1 MKTNLMEVIR
11 KLSSLGERQG
21 KMADKSAQYI
31 MSILKKEKLLF
42 SLHFFNTYIPKT
54 EKVWLKADGKNI
66 KCEGCS
72 FVGGKITGKD
82 SIVSSLISSQPLIE
96 KSNINFNPEC
106 NTISRSNFYF
116 APAVAINKKDLDL
129 VVKAKK
135 VEGLVRVRKTKVRSQ
150 HILIGNTKNPEN
162 IIFTHFDSIG
172 PGAIDNASGV
182 AVVLGAIIS
191 KPKSLDKNLYVFDG
205 NEELSYDFPV
215 YWGHG
220 FRVFEKKYFKIM
232 NNAKKIIV
240 PDCLGYGKT
249 FSITDPKIV
258 KLAFPISNIERW
270 KNKIQ
275 ILGGD
280 METLMRVYHSGFDTV
295 NGLNERDMWSAVQK
309 LLNITK

>member
-1 MKTNLMEVIR
+1 MNLTRIINR
-11 KLSSLGERQG
+11 LSSFGERQD
-21 KMADKSAQYI
+21 KAADKTAQYI
-31 MSILKKEKLLF
+31 MSILKKEKILF
-42 SLHFFNTYIPKT
+42 FENFFDTYIPKI
-54 EKVWLKADGKNI
+54 EKAWLKADGKNI

-82 SIVSSLISSQPLIE
+82 SIVSSLISSQPLIR

-106 NTISRSNFYF
+106 DIISRSNFYF
-116 APAVAINKKDLDL
+116 APAVAINKKDLNS
-129 VVKAKK
+129 VVKSKK
-135 VEGLVRVRKTKVRSQ
+135 VEGLVKVRKTKVKSQ
-150 HILIGNTKNPEN
+150 HILVGNTKNPEN
-162 IIFTHFDSIG
+162 IIFAHFDSIG

-182 AVVLGAIIS
+182 AVVLGAIVS
-191 KPKSLDKNLYVFDG
+191 KPKNLDRNLYVFDG

-232 NNAKKIIV
+232 NGVKKIVV

-249 FSITDPKIV
+249 FSITDPRIV
-258 KLAFPISNIERW
+258 KLAFPISNIEKW

-275 ILGGD
+275 ILGGNI
-280 METLMRVYHSGFDTV
+280 ETLMRVYHSSLDVV
-295 NGLNERDMWSAVQK
+295 NNLKEDDMQLAVHK